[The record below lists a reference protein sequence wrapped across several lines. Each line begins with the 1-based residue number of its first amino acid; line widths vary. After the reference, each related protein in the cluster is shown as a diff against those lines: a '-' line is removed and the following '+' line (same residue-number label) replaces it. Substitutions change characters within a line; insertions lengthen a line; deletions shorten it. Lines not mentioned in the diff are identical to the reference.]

1 MDAANRFRALAVRGR
16 NRCAEAVGRPSRR
29 RGRRESHWCDET
41 RHHRRPNC
49 VRLGQGAAVRRE
61 EHRENAPGRRAVAA
75 QWRQVRDGNYGE
87 RTGAS
92 DSTWRPDAGAEL
104 GSVEEHGPDQ
114 TRRWRTA
121 SMLEL
126 KGISKAFGPI
136 GVARDIELTLSRG
149 EPLGVIRPN
158 GAGKATLFN
167 LVTGMLRPDRG
178 RIILEGKDIPRMP
191 PEARCRFGLGRSFP
205 VPLPFTHLTV
215 FENLS
220 VAALFGAQVSE
231 VAAVQLCGEILSLTG
246 LETKAN
252 VLAGSLPLLDRKR
265 LELARALATRPRILL
280 LDEIAGG
287 LTDAECHLLVE
298 TIRDIRKGGVA
309 IIWIEHVVHALLA
322 VVDRLI
328 ALDFGRIAMQGAPTD
343 VMRSKEVQAI
353 YMGVPA

>member
-1 MDAANRFRALAVRGR
+1 MMADR
-16 NRCAEAVGRPSRR
+16 
-29 RGRRESHWCDET
+29 
-41 RHHRRPNC
+41 
-49 VRLGQGAAVRRE
+49 
-61 EHRENAPGRRAVAA
+61 
-75 QWRQVRDGNYGE
+75 
-87 RTGAS
+87 
-92 DSTWRPDAGAEL
+92 
-104 GSVEEHGPDQ
+104 
-114 TRRWRTA
+114 

-126 KGISKAFGPI
+126 KGISKAFGAI
-136 GVARDIELTLSRG
+136 VVASDIDLTLSRG
-149 EPLGVIRPN
+149 EALGVIGPN
-158 GAGKATLFN
+158 GAGKSTLFN
-167 LVTGMLRPDRG
+167 LITGILRPDRG
-178 RIILEGKDIPRMP
+178 RIILEDEDITQMP
-191 PEARCRFGLGRSFP
+191 PEARCRVGLGRSFQI
-205 VPLPFTHLTV
+205 PLPFTHLTV

-231 VAAVQLCGEILSLTG
+231 AEAVQLCGEILSLTG

-298 TIRDIRKGGVA
+298 TIREIRKGGVA

-322 VVDRLI
+322 VVDGLI
-328 ALDFGRIAMQGAPTD
+328 ALDFGKIATQGAPAD